1 VLIPTSNVKHLMLRQ
16 DVIEAVD
23 AGRFHIYP
31 IEWVDQG
38 MEILTGMPAG
48 ERDEAGNYPEGS
60 INYRVE
66 ARLADLAE
74 KRLALSK
81 ES

>member
-1 VLIPTSNVKHLMLRQ
+1 MLRQ

-23 AGRFHIYP
+23 AGRLHIYP
-31 IEWVDQG
+31 IQSVDQG
-38 MEILTGMPAG
+38 MEILAGIPAG
-48 ERDEAGNYPEGS
+48 EGDQGGDYPEGS

-66 ARLADLAE
+66 ARLADLAK

-81 ES
+81 EGGA